1 MKQYPS
7 RLKYKKNHK
16 LNISNLTLLDQ
27 KTFFP
32 IYGKF
37 FLKAVESGKLN
48 FKHIEACRKSIR
60 RNFKKMGL
68 INIRLFTYFS
78 QTKKALGSRM
88 GKGKGAHNI

>member
-7 RLKYKKNHK
+7 KLKYKKNHK

-37 FLKAVESGKLN
+37 FLKAIESGN
-48 FKHIEACRKSIR
+48 
-60 RNFKKMGL
+60 
-68 INIRLFTYFS
+68 
-78 QTKKALGSRM
+78 
-88 GKGKGAHNI
+88 